1 VIADSSIIQ
10 SAIATLDFR
19 IWIPMR
25 INTAVVITAIA
36 ALAAV
41 ASLEPA
47 SVSAQQQGP
56 PARYTPPPGAK
67 DVKAVLF
74 NWFWHMGM
82 LRGPQENEAVATL
95 EHKATGAVQVDGQPC
110 KLTMYRVSTNYQV
123 PGQRV
128 QYTCTRAN
136 GQELKAIEVV
146 SGQYAWDE
154 DVVGAEIVAGRGKA
168 TPRPAALAE
177 RLIRLWASPQGAP
190 KAATAGADKT
200 TVAHDTGKP
209 VVTYPIPGVPGA
221 VATATLDAKYMAERV
236 EVRQGNVV
244 TLFTYADYQDWN
256 NPLNKIEAFYAG
268 KLVET
273 RNGAPVRDL
282 TTVETE
288 TGNVYVVMPVPAS
301 VRAAA
306 PAPASK

>member
-1 VIADSSIIQ
+1 V
-10 SAIATLDFR
+10 L
-19 IWIPMR
+19 
-25 INTAVVITAIA
+25 
-36 ALAAV
+36 
-41 ASLEPA
+41 
-47 SVSAQQQGP
+47 AQQQGP
-56 PARYTPPPGAK
+56 PARYTPPPGAR

-95 EHKATGAVQVDGQPC
+95 EHKATGAIQVDGQPC

-221 VATATLDAKYMAERV
+221 VATATLDAKYMAERI

-301 VRAAA
+301 VRAGR
-306 PAPASK
+306 